1 MPSQNDSGGRGGPWG
16 SGARPNT
23 DFENLIGKGQD
34 QLKRIMPAGGPGG
47 SIVLVILALVGLGA
61 WTAYYTVP
69 SNSVAVVQRF
79 GRYLKEVPPG
89 LHFKLPM
96 GIDVATIVP
105 VKRQLKQEF
114 GFATAGAK
122 DPFQSPLPR
131 DEQRE
136 TQMVTG
142 DLNAALVEWVV
153 QYRISDPVK
162 FLFEVREPRETL
174 RYVSK
179 SVMREV
185 VGDRTVDEVITIG
198 RQEIEA
204 EALTKMQAL
213 STKYTM
219 GISIDQVQLKNINP
233 PKPVQESFNE
243 VNQAQQEKEKLINE
257 ARRDYNKVIPL
268 AEGEKD
274 QRIREADGYRLKRIN
289 EAEGDAAQFSALLAE
304 YAKAPEVTLRRI
316 YIETLQDVLPGI
328 RSKVIIDEQTR
339 SILPFLKSGTP
350 KGGPA
355 MSRTIQ
361 IALLAVLG
369 IGTYVVMSSL
379 YTVSEVEQVIIT
391 QFGKPIGAPV
401 TSAGLRFKVPFIQNV
416 NAIDKRILEW
426 DGSPSDM
433 PTKDKLYISV
443 DLYARWRI
451 TDPLQYFLRLR
462 DERSAQSR
470 LDDILGSEIRNAVA
484 KHELIEI
491 IRTTKDRVPLRDSL
505 LTAAERALDMG
516 SLVPIQKGR
525 ELVEQEIFAE
535 AAQKVRVF
543 GIELLDI
550 RFKRI
555 NYNESVR
562 PKIYDRMISERRQIA
577 ERFLSEGNGEAARIR
592 GNRVRDLNKIQS
604 EAYRQVEEIRGVADA
619 KATEIYAKAYNQ
631 SPDAVA
637 FYEFTR
643 TMQAYKSIIA
653 ENTTLVLSTDSDLF
667 KFLKGLAPKGDAVVP
682 AQRSSSNRDNAAMR

>member
-1 MPSQNDSGGRGGPWG
+1 M
-16 SGARPNT
+16 
-23 DFENLIGKGQD
+23 
-34 QLKRIMPAGGPGG
+34 
-47 SIVLVILALVGLGA
+47 GA

-69 SNSVAVVQRF
+69 SDSVAVVQRF
-79 GRYLKEVPPG
+79 GKYVEDVQPG
-89 LHFKLPM
+89 LHFKLPL
-96 GIDVATIVP
+96 GIDTATIVP

-114 GFATAGAK
+114 GFTTPGAT
-122 DPFQSPLPR
+122 DPYQSPSGG
-131 DEQRE
+131 ERE
-136 TQMVTG
+136 TRLETEMVTG

-153 QYRISDPVK
+153 QYRISDPAK
-162 FLFEVREPRETL
+162 FLFEVREPSQTL
-174 RYVSK
+174 RYVSE

-198 RQEIEA
+198 RQEIET
-204 EALTKMQAL
+204 EALTKMQEL
-213 STKYTM
+213 STKYAM

-233 PKPVQESFNE
+233 PQPVQESFNE

-289 EAEGDAAQFSALLAE
+289 EAEGDVARFSALLAE
-304 YAKAPEVTLRRI
+304 YSKAPEVTRRRI
-316 YIETLQDVLPGI
+316 YIETLQDVMPRI
-328 RSKVIIDEQTR
+328 RSKIVIDEQTR
-339 SILPFLKSGTP
+339 GDPAIAESGCPERGAAMKKSI
-350 KGGPA
+350 A
-355 MSRTIQ
+355 I
-361 IALLAVLG
+361 LAVVG
-369 IGTYVVMSSL
+369 IGIYVAVSSI

-391 QFGKPIGAPV
+391 QFGKPVGEPV
-401 TSAGLRFKVPFIQNV
+401 TSAGLKLKMPYIQDV
-416 NAIDKRILEW
+416 NPIDKRVLEW
-426 DGSPSDM
+426 DGNPSDM

-443 DLYARWRI
+443 DLFARWRI

-470 LDDILGSEIRNAVA
+470 LDDILGSETRNAVA

-491 IRTTKDRVPLRDSL
+491 IRTTKDRVPLRDTL
-505 LTAAERALDMG
+505 LTDAERDLGA
-516 SLVPIQKGR
+516 LVPIQKGR
-525 ELVEQEIFAE
+525 NLVEQEIFA
-535 AAQKVRVF
+535 AAAEKVRVF

-619 KATEIYAKAYNQ
+619 KATEIYARAYNQ
-631 SPDAVA
+631 SPEAVA

-643 TMQAYKSIIA
+643 TMQAYKAIIE

-667 KFLKGLAPKGDAVVP
+667 KFLKGMSPDGFNVPVPERAVT
-682 AQRSSSNRDNAAMR
+682 Q